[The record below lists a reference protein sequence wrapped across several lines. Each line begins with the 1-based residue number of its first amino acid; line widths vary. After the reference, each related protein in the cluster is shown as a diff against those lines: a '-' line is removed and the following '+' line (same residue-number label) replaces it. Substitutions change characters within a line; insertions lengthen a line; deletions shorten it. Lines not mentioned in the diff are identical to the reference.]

1 MPRSDESVARRSSVV
16 PLLLALV
23 VLSAAIAVLSFLT
36 LGFFGAVLGLAF
48 ALAAFI
54 GLQYLLWGWW
64 LGPWIERAERL
75 REEERDRDDAS
86 GG

>member
-1 MPRSDESVARRSSVV
+1 MPRSDQSDARRSSVI

-54 GLQYLLWGWW
+54 GLQYLIWGWW

-75 REEERDRDDAS
+75 RQEGRDGDDETD
-86 GG
+86 G